1 MAELLIY
8 EDVVS
13 PEESGFWGGGVDA
26 KTFAAQLKGDEPLT
40 VRINSYGGDV
50 ANGLAIYNLLLAE
63 RRKGRKVIT
72 VIDGAAFSIASVIA
86 MAGDEVHMAE
96 AAQLMVHKPWCFCGG
111 NADEM
116 RAKADML
123 DETQAAIMPAYQQKT
138 GMGAEALNALLTA
151 ETFLCSGPALELKF
165 IDKILTA
172 PERPAAQASARKVW
186 GRHPIAHYFAQQ
198 QEQRMKTQRPRAE
211 GEDPKKD
218 DEDEKE
224 KEKPENAAEEG
235 DEGGGEHQE
244 PDGDEPKDLAQAK
257 AVIAGL
263 KAANAHLLQRVESLE
278 AEQPKLAQKVQ
289 EREAKIRAE
298 VEGWQKDGKIPAG
311 SASLTE
317 WLEKHRAGTAA
328 GVVAHIKRGT
338 YTAAQRLRG
347 GAVGTET
354 EIETRRAA
362 AKAKAEGGKVTYID
376 QFAERLRAEN
386 RTPRS

>member
-26 KTFAAQLKGDEPLT
+26 KSFAAQLKGDEPLT

-116 RAKADML
+116 RATAAML

-138 GMGAEALNALLTA
+138 GMSAEALNALLTA
-151 ETFLCSGPALELKF
+151 ETWLGAKPAMELKF

-198 QEQRMKTQRPRAE
+198 QEQRMLNGSRARAE

-218 DEDEKE
+218 DEDEDKE
-224 KEKPENAAEEG
+224 KEPKNA
-235 DEGGGEHQE
+235 EGGEGEGEHQE
-244 PDGDEPKDLAQAK
+244 PDGDEPKDLAGAL
-257 AVIAGL
+257 AALRAL
-263 KAANAHLLQRVESLE
+263 KAANAHLLKRVEQAEAEAPKAAAE
-278 AEQPKLAQKVQ
+278 AEQ
-289 EREAKIRAE
+289 RETRLRAE
-298 VEGWQKDGKIPAG
+298 VDEWVKEGRIPQGERDKYLGMHRKGEA
-311 SASLTE
+311 AAVV
-317 WLEKHRAGTAA
+317 KH
-328 GVVAHIKRGT
+328 VARGT
-338 YTAAQRLRG
+338 YTASQRLRG

-354 EIETRRAA
+354 EIETPRA
-362 AKAKAEGGKVTYID
+362 AKASAGKVTYME